1 MTRRPPRIRWSAPEQ
16 RVCRQHARLLQQGKF
31 RNASHATLSAEHEI
45 AQLHRKH
52 PGERW
57 ACVCRTHDAVLRQI
71 LKWVRASRWKWPH
84 APWSPEENEVLDRY
98 ARGIVRQ
105 RSANVTRTAEVC
117 WEELER
123 RHRRNQQ
130 RVPPRLKTPQPRS
143 YRAVLGQVRTR
154 SLAMGRTKRQKI
166 WTSAEMAIGL
176 KWWRKLP
183 RTRGQY
189 GRLSLSDASGCMMT
203 ELKRDGF
210 DRTQAA
216 CVGKIRE
223 LCMGIRRRTATPA
236 PRTAGSGPGGN

>member
-1 MTRRPPRIRWSAPEQ
+1 MTRWPPRIHWSAPEQ
-16 RVCRQHARLLQQGKF
+16 RVCRRHARLLQRGEF
-31 RNASHATLSAEHEI
+31 RSASHATLSAEHEI

-57 ACVCRTHDAVLRQI
+57 ACVRRTHDAVLRQI

-84 APWSPEENEVLDRY
+84 ATWSPEENEVLDRY
-98 ARGIVRQ
+98 AQGIVKQ
-105 RSANVTRTAEVC
+105 RSPNVKRTAQVC
-117 WEELER
+117 WRELER
-123 RHRRNQQ
+123 RHRRKQQ
-130 RVPPRLKTPQPRS
+130 GVLPRLKTPQPRS
-143 YRAVLGQVRTR
+143 FRAVLIQVRMR
-154 SLAMGRTKRQKI
+154 SLAMGRTKCQII
-166 WTSAEMAIGL
+166 WTSAEMAIAL
-176 KWWRKLP
+176 KWWRKLL

-189 GRLSLSDASGCMMT
+189 GRLSLSGAGRCMMT

-236 PRTAGSGPGGN
+236 SRTARGL